1 MLPNA
6 TEILTFQLDED
17 VCILLQRFQN
27 VAEADQEGEQIYLC
41 FACVYHSC
49 FILDS
54 KVPLFVHAHPSV
66 SLNSEMIVIFSDHFD
81 EINVAQL
88 EIWQSSIFENKV

>member
-6 TEILTFQLDED
+6 TEILIFQLDED

-41 FACVYHSC
+41 FAFVYHSC

-54 KVPLFVHAHPSV
+54 KVPLFVHSPSIV
-66 SLNSEMIVIFSDHFD
+66 SLNSETIVIFSDYFD
-81 EINVAQL
+81 EVNVSQV
-88 EIWQSSIFENKV
+88 EI